1 MEEEPSSQSASSNDT
16 PRHAEPPKQTTM
28 PSQDPQNPEQPAE
41 PKPPSKLKR
50 LWTKL
55 GLDPMTLKL
64 MLKGSIPPTTAIAM
78 YQSQAVAAQYS
89 TIGFLVAITSILGFA
104 ILPRGKFLQTM
115 SLNILAT
122 GLAAAVNLLALYCI
136 TQARLHTTP
145 AGQPLSGYNSSASVV
160 CAVWLCVQ
168 IFSVNALRAARPQF
182 QFPAIIY
189 SIFASVTCTTAVQFP
204 NMAAAVSFMQKL
216 LEAFLTGFALAT
228 GTNLFIFPTSARSVV
243 FKEMTGYLMCL
254 SGMLKAQTAY
264 MQSMET
270 IDPIAL
276 RRQRE
281 EEQRE
286 SEQDGTK
293 KKARKPAVPLSS
305 PLATPASL
313 KLRELLSK
321 TVELHTKLHGD
332 VTPAK
337 REFAI
342 GKLESHDLTELWKM
356 LRMVFI
362 PVTGLSASMDLIQRL
377 AADLHWADKGS
388 TEQDEQIR
396 HEAVEN
402 LHFLMKELHTPFAH
416 MTASIDA
423 AIMHVLITLEL
434 VPAPKKTADEESKGD
449 QPLPGSSTFAE
460 TYQKQVNDFY
470 HSKVITLSDWCKEH
484 DIDLPHDFFDS
495 TFIKPEHLLIR
506 DEHKRE
512 RYQRQLFFTLYLE
525 YLSWRAGSAVLD
537 LVLWADRR
545 KQEGAL
551 KRNKLIFPGSKT
563 LYKWFWAVF
572 GREDFSND
580 GSYLAEMDSGGAE
593 ATYLGED
600 FMRRKDPEHL
610 PPRNAFERMGESVRK
625 LPRFFRSDES
635 AFGFRVVCATMTIA
649 ITCYLE
655 ASQAWFL
662 RQRLLWAMI
671 MVAISMSRTAG
682 QSTFNFSLRIFGTL
696 VAMLGSYI
704 IWYIVDGHAAGA
716 IVFLWLWMCCAYY
729 VILKFPK
736 LIIVAILSLV
746 TAVLIIGYELQV
758 QVLGVKVS
766 ESNGQPAYPTYE
778 LAPYRLACV
787 AGGLL
792 VAFIWTIFPFPIS
805 ESTELRKDIGASL
818 YLLSNFYSIVHE
830 TVRARITGTDG
841 DVKVMGTHAYHLE
854 KARDAVFSKSMLLL
868 NNLKT
873 NSQFSKFQLRVGGRF
888 PAAEYEGLIES
899 CQRVLQ
905 YTALMSHASLTFST
919 HNKADATEES
929 QWARDFRQL
938 VSQTSTTSHKVT
950 SLLALLSTSMSYGQP
965 LPPYLEMPQ
974 PFQFVKKVDSIDP
987 DLLSIRHIAEP
998 EYSAFAVIQVC
1009 SQAVHADLE
1018 KLKKHVT
1025 NLVGEI
1031 DFAFHAVQTSQ
1042 GSTDSASD
1050 FSDGILL
1057 AGVDA
1062 GFLPLLRGTAT
1073 FAALLRQLLADL
1085 HETHELFKVSHI
1097 DYTARSLDMAAR
1109 KVVPY
1114 SLKQRLTCF
1123 LATRLRNLT
1132 PVGLRLRQTS
1142 IIPQALNNRHG
1153 SITTPRTSR
1162 YPTREIHFPLQISLI
1177 SDHDDLEGFTL
1188 EMTRPACG
1196 DYRMHLRFAPDPEDC
1211 HLAICGE
1218 LGRRVGA
1225 AFDFCV
1231 DFCSC
1236 GEETRDLE
1244 DGGWVGCFAEGV
1256 PC

>member
-1 MEEEPSSQSASSNDT
+1 
-16 PRHAEPPKQTTM
+16 M

-41 PKPPSKLKR
+41 PKPPSKLKQ

-64 MLKGSIPPTTAIAM
+64 MLKGSIPPTIAIAM
-78 YQSQAVAAQYS
+78 YQSPAVAAQYS

-104 ILPRGKFLQTM
+104 IMPRGKFLQTM

-145 AGQPLSGYNSSASVV
+145 AGQPLSGYSSSASVV

-168 IFSVNALRAARPQF
+168 IFLVNALRAARPQF

-204 NMAAAVSFMQKL
+204 NMAAAISFMQKL

-276 RRQRE
+276 RHQRE

-313 KLRELLSK
+313 KLKEVLGK

-449 QPLPGSSTFAE
+449 QPVPGSSTFAE

-470 HSKVITLSDWCKEH
+470 HSKSITLSDWCREH

-537 LVLWADRR
+537 LVLWADKR
-545 KQEGAL
+545 KLEGAL

-563 LYKWFWAVF
+563 LYKWFRAVF
-572 GREDFSND
+572 GREDLSND

-830 TVRARITGTDG
+830 TVRTRITGTDG
-841 DVKVMGTHAYHLE
+841 DVKVKGTHAYHLE

-873 NSQFSKFQLRVGGRF
+873 NSQFSKFQLRIGGRF

-998 EYSAFAVIQVC
+998 EYSAFAVIQVPNPA
-1009 SQAVHADLE
+1009 SLAE
-1018 KLKKHVT
+1018 
-1025 NLVGEI
+1025 NSG
-1031 DFAFHAVQTSQ
+1031 
-1042 GSTDSASD
+1042 GSD
-1050 FSDGILL
+1050 
-1057 AGVDA
+1057 
-1062 GFLPLLRGTAT
+1062 RTAEE
-1073 FAALLRQLLADL
+1073 L
-1085 HETHELFKVSHI
+1085 H
-1097 DYTARSLDMAAR
+1097 
-1109 KVVPY
+1109 
-1114 SLKQRLTCF
+1114 
-1123 LATRLRNLT
+1123 ATR
-1132 PVGLRLRQTS
+1132 
-1142 IIPQALNNRHG
+1142 
-1153 SITTPRTSR
+1153 
-1162 YPTREIHFPLQISLI
+1162 
-1177 SDHDDLEGFTL
+1177 D
-1188 EMTRPACG
+1188 
-1196 DYRMHLRFAPDPEDC
+1196 
-1211 HLAICGE
+1211 
-1218 LGRRVGA
+1218 
-1225 AFDFCV
+1225 
-1231 DFCSC
+1231 
-1236 GEETRDLE
+1236 
-1244 DGGWVGCFAEGV
+1244 
-1256 PC
+1256 

>member
-1 MEEEPSSQSASSNDT
+1 
-16 PRHAEPPKQTTM
+16 M

-41 PKPPSKLKR
+41 PKPPSKLKQ

-64 MLKGSIPPTTAIAM
+64 MLKGSIPPTIAIAM
-78 YQSQAVAAQYS
+78 YQSPAVAAQYS

-104 ILPRGKFLQTM
+104 IMPRGKFLQTM

-145 AGQPLSGYNSSASVV
+145 AGQPLSGYSSSASVV
-160 CAVWLCVQ
+160 CAVWL
-168 IFSVNALRAARPQF
+168 S
-182 QFPAIIY
+182 
-189 SIFASVTCTTAVQFP
+189 VQFP
-204 NMAAAVSFMQKL
+204 NMAAAISFMQKL

-276 RRQRE
+276 RHQRE

-313 KLRELLSK
+313 KLKEVLGK

-342 GKLESHDLTELWKM
+342 GKLESHDLTE
-356 LRMVFI
+356 
-362 PVTGLSASMDLIQRL
+362 
-377 AADLHWADKGS
+377 
-388 TEQDEQIR
+388 
-396 HEAVEN
+396 
-402 LHFLMKELHTPFAH
+402 
-416 MTASIDA
+416 
-423 AIMHVLITLEL
+423 
-434 VPAPKKTADEESKGD
+434 
-449 QPLPGSSTFAE
+449 
-460 TYQKQVNDFY
+460 
-470 HSKVITLSDWCKEH
+470 
-484 DIDLPHDFFDS
+484 
-495 TFIKPEHLLIR
+495 
-506 DEHKRE
+506 
-512 RYQRQLFFTLYLE
+512 
-525 YLSWRAGSAVLD
+525 
-537 LVLWADRR
+537 
-545 KQEGAL
+545 
-551 KRNKLIFPGSKT
+551 RNKLIFPGSKT
-563 LYKWFWAVF
+563 LYKWFRAVF
-572 GREDFSND
+572 GREDLSND

-830 TVRARITGTDG
+830 TVRTRITGTDG
-841 DVKVMGTHAYHLE
+841 DVKVKGTHAYHLE

-873 NSQFSKFQLRVGGRF
+873 NSQFSKFQLRIGGRF

-1018 KLKKHVT
+1018 KLK
-1025 NLVGEI
+1025 
-1031 DFAFHAVQTSQ
+1031 
-1042 GSTDSASD
+1042 
-1050 FSDGILL
+1050 
-1057 AGVDA
+1057 
-1062 GFLPLLRGTAT
+1062 
-1073 FAALLRQLLADL
+1073 
-1085 HETHELFKVSHI
+1085 
-1097 DYTARSLDMAAR
+1097 
-1109 KVVPY
+1109 
-1114 SLKQRLTCF
+1114 
-1123 LATRLRNLT
+1123 
-1132 PVGLRLRQTS
+1132 
-1142 IIPQALNNRHG
+1142 
-1153 SITTPRTSR
+1153 
-1162 YPTREIHFPLQISLI
+1162 
-1177 SDHDDLEGFTL
+1177 
-1188 EMTRPACG
+1188 
-1196 DYRMHLRFAPDPEDC
+1196 
-1211 HLAICGE
+1211 
-1218 LGRRVGA
+1218 
-1225 AFDFCV
+1225 
-1231 DFCSC
+1231 
-1236 GEETRDLE
+1236 
-1244 DGGWVGCFAEGV
+1244 
-1256 PC
+1256 